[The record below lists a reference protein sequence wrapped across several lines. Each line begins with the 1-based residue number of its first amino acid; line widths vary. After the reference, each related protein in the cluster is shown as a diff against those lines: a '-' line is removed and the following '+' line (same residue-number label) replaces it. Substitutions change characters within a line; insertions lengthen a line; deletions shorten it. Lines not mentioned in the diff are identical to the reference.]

1 MNASELIT
9 TDVPEMNAALN
20 IRRITPLVLLAG
32 AALVAAAGSVAAQQ
46 APAPSAPRSS
56 VRRVIVRDDT
66 SGTMNVTVM
75 VDGIDSLVKV
85 LLQSR
90 ALEERIGLALREY
103 SGASVSES
111 RKRALEEQLEKIA
124 RNNAQLMS
132 KVQMAC
138 SRENR
143 RDQAPNGYLGV
154 TFNGSFSVNRE
165 NNGPETFRFQEPPE
179 IVTVE
184 SGSPADRAG
193 LRSGDHMIAI
203 DGRDVTRRDV
213 VFAHFL
219 VPGRKLPVRLNRDG
233 KEQTVVV
240 LVQKRPDGFGDECTD
255 LDLIM
260 RQPMP
265 PMGAMA
271 PAVPRG
277 MVFSRQPAPR
287 ATPETP
293 AAPAAPAVPGVWT
306 FETPPPVAIAG
317 FSSLVAGAQLTTLTE
332 DFKEL
337 TGADGGVMVQRVA
350 PETPAALAGLRG
362 GDVIVE
368 ANDREVTSARL
379 LQRLISDSDAKSV
392 KLKVVRKGKART
404 VWLRW

>member
-1 MNASELIT
+1 MKAMPS
-9 TDVPEMNAALN
+9 
-20 IRRITPLVLLAG
+20 IRRIAPLVLLAG

-46 APAPSAPRSS
+46 APASPASPSSPRST
-56 VRRVIVRDDT
+56 VRRVIVRGDT
-66 SGTMNVTVM
+66 GGTMNVTVM
-75 VDGIDSLVKV
+75 VDGIDSLMRV

-103 SGASVSES
+103 SGATVSET
-111 RKRALEEQLEKIA
+111 RKRALAEQLQKIA
-124 RNNAQLMS
+124 RNNVRLMS

-143 RDQAPNGYLGV
+143 RDQAPEGYLGV
-154 TFNGSFSVNRE
+154 SFGMSGDVKRARNGQDVY
-165 NNGPETFRFQEPPE
+165 RFDEPPE
-179 IVTVE
+179 IISVE

-203 DGRDVTRRDV
+203 DGRDVTGRDV
-213 VFAHFL
+213 VFAQFL

-240 LVQKRPDGFGDECTD
+240 LVQKRPDSFGDECSD

-265 PMGAMA
+265 PMSPMSPLM
-271 PAVPRG
+271 PASPRG
-277 MVFSRQPAPR
+277 MVFPRQPAPR

-293 AAPAAPAVPGVWT
+293 AMPAAPGVWT
-306 FETPPPVAIAG
+306 FETPPVAIAG
-317 FSSLVAGAQLTTLTE
+317 FSSLVAGAQLTTLTD

-337 TGADGGVMVQRVA
+337 TGADGGVLVQRVA

-379 LQRLISDSDAKSV
+379 LQRLISDSVAQSV

-404 VWLRW
+404 VWLKW

>member
-1 MNASELIT
+1 MKAM
-9 TDVPEMNAALN
+9 PN
-20 IRRITPLVLLAG
+20 IRRIVPLVLLAG

-46 APAPSAPRSS
+46 APASPRST

-66 SGTMNVTVM
+66 GGTMNVTVM
-75 VDGIDSLVKV
+75 VDGIDSLVRV

-103 SGASVSES
+103 SGATVSET
-111 RKRALEEQLEKIA
+111 RKRALAEQLQKIA
-124 RNNAQLMS
+124 RNNVQLMS

-143 RDQAPNGYLGV
+143 RDQAPEGYLGV
-154 TFNGSFSVNRE
+154 SFGMSGDVKRARNGQDVY
-165 NNGPETFRFQEPPE
+165 RFDEPPE
-179 IVTVE
+179 IISVE

-203 DGRDVTRRDV
+203 DGRDVTGRDV
-213 VFAHFL
+213 VFAQFL

-240 LVQKRPDGFGDECTD
+240 LVQKRPDSFGDECSD

-265 PMGAMA
+265 PMSPMSPLM
-271 PAVPRG
+271 PASPRG
-277 MVFSRQPAPR
+277 MVFPRQPAPR

-293 AAPAAPAVPGVWT
+293 AMPAAPGVWT

-317 FSSLVAGAQLTTLTE
+317 SSSLVAGAQLVTLTD

-337 TGADGGVMVQRVA
+337 TGADGGVLVQRVA

-368 ANDREVTSARL
+368 ANDRDVTSARV
-379 LQRLISDSDAKSV
+379 LQRLISDSDAKRV
-392 KLKVVRKGKART
+392 RLKVVRKGKART
-404 VWLRW
+404 VWLKW